1 MEIRGIWGVFYK
13 ISLWLTRIAS
23 VNLLWF
29 FFNLPV
35 AIVVFNIL
43 LANYIGE
50 LIIFFVLLV
59 ILVPIVTFPATTA
72 LFAVVRR
79 WVLGEDVNIVKGFW
93 EYYKQNYLDSLKGGL
108 FITLIWSS
116 MFFYYYILTF
126 NSLEIFTYLFYLLLA
141 ILFVFT
147 IHFFS
152 ITVHFQSR
160 TLTILK
166 NAMFFT
172 VINPILTIEIMVVSG
187 LLIYLSSTYFS
198 FLVPFFIG
206 STIAFVS
213 FLGFH
218 RFTSRL
224 KIVD

>member
-1 MEIRGIWGVFYK
+1 MEIRGIWGIFYK

-29 FFNLPV
+29 LFNLPV
-35 AIVVFNIL
+35 AIVLFNML

-50 LIIFFVLLV
+50 LILFLVLFVMLA
-59 ILVPIVTFPATTA
+59 PIVTFPATTA

-79 WVLGEDVNIVKGFW
+79 WVLGEEVNILKGFW
-93 EYYKQNYLDSLKGGL
+93 KYYKQNYKDSLKGGL
-108 FITLIWSS
+108 FFILLWSS
-116 MFFYYYILTF
+116 MLFYYYILMV

-152 ITVHFQSR
+152 ITVHFQLR
-160 TLTILK
+160 TLPILK
-166 NAMFFT
+166 NAMLFT
-172 VINPILTIEIMVVSG
+172 IINPILTIEIVVVSG

-198 FLVPFFIG
+198 FLIPFFIG
-206 STIAFVS
+206 ATIAFVS
-213 FLGFH
+213 FLGFY
-218 RFTSRL
+218 RFTSKL

>member
-1 MEIRGIWGVFYK
+1 MELRGIWGVFYK
-13 ISLWLTRIAS
+13 ISIWLTRVAS

-29 FFNLPV
+29 LFNLPV
-35 AIVVFNIL
+35 AIFLFNIL

-50 LIIFFVLLV
+50 LIVSLTLIV
-59 ILVPIVTFPATTA
+59 ILIPLVTFPATTA
-72 LFAVVRR
+72 LFAVVRK
-79 WVLGEDVNIVKGFW
+79 WVLGKDIKLVKDFW
-93 EYYKQNYLDSLKGGL
+93 NYYKQNYLNSLKGGI
-108 FITLIWSS
+108 FITLVWSS
-116 MFFYYYILTF
+116 MLFYFYILKF

-152 ITVHFQSR
+152 ITVHFHSK
-160 TLTILK
+160 TIIVLK
-166 NAMFFT
+166 NALSFT
-172 VINPILTIEIMVVSG
+172 IINPILTIEILVVSG

-198 FLVPFFIG
+198 FLIPFFIG